1 MAFLN
6 KAQYLCEYFCESP
19 IVIKR
24 ALKLFI
30 DTAQESPF
38 MVTVVL
44 LSRWDSSIGGN
55 CLGVRKQ
62 TNLYYS
68 LNCCKR
74 MMIKAKQAKMNK
86 DEKR

>member
-30 DTAQESPF
+30 DTAQESAF
-38 MVTVVL
+38 MVTVRL
-44 LSRWDSSIGGN
+44 LY
-55 CLGVRKQ
+55 VRPVQ
-62 TNLYYS
+62 VEFVNWRELFGCPET
-68 LNCCKR
+68 
-74 MMIKAKQAKMNK
+74 
-86 DEKR
+86 DEFILFVELLQEDDD

>member
-30 DTAQESPF
+30 DTAQESAF
-38 MVTVVL
+38 MVIHCCVAVQVEFVNWRELFGCPETDEFIL
-44 LSRWDSSIGGN
+44 LVELLQED
-55 CLGVRKQ
+55 
-62 TNLYYS
+62 
-68 LNCCKR
+68 
-74 MMIKAKQAKMNK
+74 
-86 DEKR
+86 DD